1 AVYTTPNSTATA
13 TTGSNSGS
21 STRNSRRQN
30 PAPSTIAASTISCGI
45 DDSPASTI
53 TVANGKIRHACT
65 MMIASSASAGSPSQY
80 SQPCNRPA
88 ALSVQLITLNVE
100 SKIHVQAMAASDTGT
115 AHGNSSTNR
124 AKRLPRNVAR
134 NTWAAAVARMTT
146 STWEPTVTITL
157 LRSARRKIGSR
168 SEEHTSELQSHLNL
182 VCRLLLEKMTETIL
196 V

>member
-1 AVYTTPNSTATA
+1 MTPPPWRVAYDTPPTNTATA

-53 TVANGKIRHACT
+53 TVANGKMRHACT
-65 MMIASSASAGSPSQY
+65 MMMASNARAGSPSQY
-80 SQPCNRPA
+80 NQPCNRPV

-100 SKIHVQAMAASDTGT
+100 SKIHVQAIAASDTGT

-134 NTWAAAVARMTT
+134 NTWAAAVASTTT
-146 STWEPTVTITL
+146 ST
-157 LRSARRKIGSR
+157 
-168 SEEHTSELQSHLNL
+168 
-182 VCRLLLEKMTETIL
+182 
-196 V
+196 

>member
-1 AVYTTPNSTATA
+1 MYTTPNSTATA

-65 MMIASSASAGSPSQY
+65 MMMASNASAGSPSQY
-80 SQPCNRPA
+80 SQPCSRPV

-100 SKIHVQAMAASDTGT
+100 SKIHVQAIAASDTGT

-134 NTWAAAVARMTT
+134 NTWAAAVARITT
-146 STWEPTVTITL
+146 STWVPTVTTTL
-157 LRSARRKIGSR
+157 LRSARKKIGSPR
-168 SEEHTSELQSHLNL
+168 IAT
-182 VCRLLLEKMTETIL
+182 
-196 V
+196 